1 MALEVNGRR
10 WKLLLAAGLAL
21 ASGLLYAA
29 FFAIHPD
36 RGLVAD
42 WFLGSLAF
50 VPFQVLI
57 VTLIVDGLL
66 GRREQ
71 QARLKK
77 LNIVIGV
84 FFSEVGME
92 LLGACLSLERR
103 AAELSVEL
111 AHASS
116 WSPDRLGAE
125 AARYRSWETS
135 AEPRVEPLERLR
147 ELLLARRGVLTSLM
161 TNPSVLEHEHFTD
174 LLWAVF
180 HLAEELG
187 ERGEIRSLPATDLNH
202 LAGDV
207 QRVFPILIGEWL
219 SYLRHLQEDYPYL
232 YSLAGRTN
240 PFDPH
245 ARVEVRPLQ

>member
-1 MALEVNGRR
+1 MNGRR

-21 ASGLLYAA
+21 ASALLYLA
-29 FFAIHPD
+29 FYRVHPD
-36 RGLVAD
+36 AVVIED

-50 VPFQVLI
+50 VPFQVLL
-57 VTLIVDGLL
+57 VTLIVDGVL

-92 LLGACLSLERR
+92 LLGACLALEKR
-103 AAELSVEL
+103 AALLREELGK
-111 AHASS
+111 ASG
-116 WSPDRLGAE
+116 WSPAKLQAE
-125 AARYRSWETS
+125 AERFRTWPPS
-135 AEPRVEPLERLR
+135 AEPRVAELERVQ
-147 ELLLARRGVLTSLM
+147 ELLVARRGVLTSLM
-161 TNPSVLEHEHFTD
+161 TNPSVLEHEGFTD

-187 ERGEIRSLPATDLNH
+187 ERGKVGELPASDLAH

-207 QRVFPILIGEWL
+207 QRVFPILIAEWL

-240 PFDPH
+240 PFDPE
-245 ARVEVRPLQ
+245 ARVEVRAKG

>member
-1 MALEVNGRR
+1 LNGRR
-10 WKLLLAAGLAL
+10 WKVLLAAGLAL
-21 ASGLLYAA
+21 ASALLYVA
-29 FFAIHPD
+29 FFSVHPD
-36 RGLVAD
+36 WLVIED

-50 VPFQVLI
+50 VPFQILI
-57 VTLIVDGLL
+57 VTLVVDGLL

-84 FFSEVGME
+84 FFSEIGME
-92 LLGACLSLERR
+92 LLGGCLALERR
-103 AAELSVEL
+103 AEALVAELRKASRWSPGEL
-111 AHASS
+111 AAAS
-116 WSPDRLGAE
+116 
-125 AARYRSWETS
+125 ARYRAFAPS
-135 AEPRVEPLERLR
+135 AAPSVAGLERVQR
-147 ELLLARRGVLTSLM
+147 LLAARRPTLTALM

-187 ERGEIRSLPATDLNH
+187 ERDDLANLPDDDLAH

-207 QRVFPILIGEWL
+207 QRVFPILIAEWL

-240 PFDPH
+240 PFDPD
-245 ARVEVRPLQ
+245 ARVALGAAR

>member
-1 MALEVNGRR
+1 MNGRG

-21 ASGLLYAA
+21 ASALLYAA
-29 FFAIHPD
+29 FYRVHPD
-36 RGLVAD
+36 ALVIED

-50 VPFQVLI
+50 VPFQVLL

-66 GRREQ
+66 GRRER

-92 LLGACLSLERR
+92 LLRACLALEERADALVADLRHASRWTPAGLGEAADRYRRWAPSARPGLEGLERIR
-103 AAELSVEL
+103 
-111 AHASS
+111 
-116 WSPDRLGAE
+116 RLLGD
-125 AARYRSWETS
+125 
-135 AEPRVEPLERLR
+135 
-147 ELLLARRGVLTSLM
+147 RRGTLTALM

-180 HLAEELG
+180 HLSEELG
-187 ERGEIRSLPATDLNH
+187 ERRDLAALPAQDLAH

-207 QRVFPILIGEWL
+207 QRVFPVLIAEWL

-240 PFDPH
+240 PFDPE
-245 ARVEVRPLQ
+245 AKAEVRPAG

>member
-1 MALEVNGRR
+1 VNGRR

-21 ASGLLYAA
+21 VSALLYLG
-29 FFAIHPD
+29 FYQVHPD
-36 RGLVAD
+36 LLVIED

-50 VPFQVLI
+50 VPFQVLL

-66 GRREQ
+66 GKREQ

-92 LLGACLSLERR
+92 LLGACLAMERR
-103 AAELSVEL
+103 AGELRAEL
-111 AHASS
+111 AHASG
-116 WSPDRLGAE
+116 WSPAQLEAAAVRYRAFAPGAE
-125 AARYRSWETS
+125 PSVEVLARIR
-135 AEPRVEPLERLR
+135 R
-147 ELLLARRGVLTSLM
+147 LLAERRGVVTSLM
-161 TNPSVLEHEHFTD
+161 TNPSVLEHERFAD

-187 ERGEIRSLPATDLNH
+187 ERADLGALPPADLAH

-207 QRVFPILIGEWL
+207 QRVFPILIAEWL
-219 SYLRHLQEDYPYL
+219 RYLRHLQEDYPYL

-245 ARVEVRPLQ
+245 ARVEVQPTA

>member
-1 MALEVNGRR
+1 MTARR
-10 WKLLLAAGLAL
+10 WKLLLAVGLAL
-21 ASGLLYAA
+21 ASGLLYALFWA
-29 FFAIHPD
+29 FHPD
-36 RGLVAD
+36 REVIAD

-50 VPFQVLI
+50 VPFQVLL

-84 FFSEVGME
+84 FFSEVGMA
-92 LLGACLSLERR
+92 LLGRCLALERR
-103 AAELSVEL
+103 AAELRAEL
-111 AHASS
+111 GQAAG
-116 WSPDRLGAE
+116 WSPARLEAE
-125 AARYRSWETS
+125 AVRYRAFSPS
-135 AEPRVEPLERLR
+135 AEPRLEELERVR
-147 ELLLARRGVLTSLM
+147 ALLVERRGVLTSLM
-161 TNPSVLEHEHFTD
+161 ANPSVLEHEHFTD
-174 LLWAVF
+174 LLWAIF

-187 ERGEIRSLPATDLNH
+187 ERRDLRALPPSDLAH

-240 PFDPH
+240 PFDPD
-245 ARVEVRPLQ
+245 ARAEVRAS

>member
-1 MALEVNGRR
+1 VSGRR

-21 ASGLLYAA
+21 ASALLYLG
-29 FFAIHPD
+29 FFRIHPD
-36 RGLVAD
+36 PVVIAD

-50 VPFQVLI
+50 VPFQVLL

-66 GRREQ
+66 GKREQ

-84 FFSEVGME
+84 FFSEVGLE
-92 LLGACLSLERR
+92 LLGSCLAMERR
-103 AAELSVEL
+103 AGELRAEL
-111 AHASS
+111 ATASG
-116 WSPDRLGAE
+116 WSPAQLEAA
-125 AARYRSWETS
+125 AARYRTFAPG
-135 AEPRVEPLERLR
+135 AEPRVEVLARIR
-147 ELLLARRGVLTSLM
+147 GLLAARRGVVTSLM
-161 TNPSVLEHEHFTD
+161 TNPSVLEHERFAD

-187 ERGEIRSLPATDLNH
+187 ERRDLGALPATDLAH

-207 QRVFPILIGEWL
+207 QRVFPILIAEWL

-240 PFDPH
+240 PFNPD
-245 ARVEVRPLQ
+245 ARVEVQPGA

>member
-1 MALEVNGRR
+1 VSGRR
-10 WKLLLAAGLAL
+10 WKLLLAAALAL
-21 ASGLLYAA
+21 ASALLYLA
-29 FFAIHPD
+29 FFRIHPD
-36 RGLVAD
+36 PVVIED

-50 VPFQVLI
+50 VPFQVLL

-66 GRREQ
+66 GRRER

-92 LLGACLSLERR
+92 LLGACLAMERR
-103 AAELSVEL
+103 AAELRAEL
-111 AHASS
+111 RHASA
-116 WSPDRLGAE
+116 WSPAQLE
-125 AARYRSWETS
+125 AASARYR
-135 AEPRVEPLERLR
+135 AFAPGAQPDVAVLERIR
-147 ELLLARRGVLTSLM
+147 GLLAARRPVVTSLM
-161 TNPSVLEHEHFTD
+161 TNPSVLEHERFAD

-187 ERGEIRSLPATDLNH
+187 ERSDLGALPPADLAH

-207 QRVFPILIGEWL
+207 QRVFPILIAEWL

-240 PFDPH
+240 PFNPD
-245 ARVEVRPLQ
+245 ARVEVQPAA

>member
-1 MALEVNGRR
+1 MNGRR
-10 WKLLLAAGLAL
+10 WKLLLSAGLAL
-21 ASGLLYAA
+21 ASGLLYLV
-29 FFAIHPD
+29 FFSVHSD
-36 RGLVAD
+36 RTVIAD

-50 VPFQVLI
+50 VPLQVLV

-92 LLGACLSLERR
+92 LLGACLALERR
-103 AAELSVEL
+103 ADEL
-111 AHASS
+111 AGELGQAAS
-116 WSPDRLGAE
+116 WSPARLEAE
-125 AARYRSWETS
+125 AARYRAWAPS
-135 AEPRVEPLERLR
+135 AEAKVEALEAVRV
-147 ELLLARRGVLTSLM
+147 LLAERRGVLKSLM
-161 TNPSVLEHEHFTD
+161 TNPRVLEHEHFTD

-187 ERGEIRSLPATDLNH
+187 ERGRIGDLPESDLAH

-207 QRVFPILIGEWL
+207 QRVFPILIAEWL

-240 PFDPH
+240 PFDPQ
-245 ARVEVRPLQ
+245 ARVEVRQPA

>member
-1 MALEVNGRR
+1 VTGRR
-10 WKLLLAAGLAL
+10 WKLLLAMGLAL
-21 ASGLLYAA
+21 ASALLYLA
-29 FFAIHPD
+29 FFQVHPD
-36 RGLVAD
+36 REVISD

-50 VPFQVLI
+50 VPFQVLL

-66 GRREQ
+66 GKREQ

-92 LLGACLSLERR
+92 LLRGCLAIERRRDELQQALRGASAWTPTELEAAAARFRAWVPGAAPDVEQLERVRALLGERR
-103 AAELSVEL
+103 A
-111 AHASS
+111 
-116 WSPDRLGAE
+116 
-125 AARYRSWETS
+125 
-135 AEPRVEPLERLR
+135 
-147 ELLLARRGVLTSLM
+147 VLTSLM
-161 TNPSVLEHEHFTD
+161 TNPSVLEHERFTD

-180 HLAEELG
+180 HLAEELA
-187 ERGEIRSLPATDLNH
+187 ERTELRSLPATDLEH

-207 QRVFPILIGEWL
+207 QRVFPSLIAEWL

-240 PFDPH
+240 PFDPE
-245 ARVEVRPLQ
+245 AKAEVMR

>member
-1 MALEVNGRR
+1 MNGRR

-21 ASGLLYAA
+21 ASGLLYLL
-29 FFAIHPD
+29 FFGLHPD
-36 RGLVAD
+36 PEVIRD

-50 VPFQVLI
+50 VPFQVLL
-57 VTLIVDGLL
+57 VTLIVDEVL

-92 LLGACLSLERR
+92 LLGACLALERS
-103 AAELSVEL
+103 AAELARGLSQ
-111 AHASS
+111 AAS
-116 WSPDRLGAE
+116 WSPARLEAE
-125 AARYRSWETS
+125 AVRYRAFAPS
-135 AEPRVEPLERLR
+135 AEPDPERLERVR
-147 ELLLARRGVLTSLM
+147 ALLVARRGTLTALM

-187 ERGEIRSLPATDLNH
+187 ERGDLRSLPPTDLAH

-207 QRVFPILIGEWL
+207 QRVFPVLIAEWL
-219 SYLRHLQEDYPYL
+219 SFLRHLQEDYPYL

-240 PFDPH
+240 PFDPN
-245 ARVEVRPLQ
+245 AKVELRPAS

>member
-1 MALEVNGRR
+1 MNGRR
-10 WKLLLAAGLAL
+10 WKLLLAVGLAL
-21 ASGLLYAA
+21 ASALLYLA
-29 FFAIHPD
+29 FYRVHPD
-36 RGLVAD
+36 PLVIED

-50 VPFQVLI
+50 VPFQVLL

-92 LLGACLSLERR
+92 LLGACLALEKRAALLREELGSASGWSPAKLQAEAERFRSWTPAAEPGVEELERVR
-103 AAELSVEL
+103 A
-111 AHASS
+111 
-116 WSPDRLGAE
+116 
-125 AARYRSWETS
+125 
-135 AEPRVEPLERLR
+135 
-147 ELLLARRGVLTSLM
+147 LLVARRSVLTSLM
-161 TNPSVLEHEHFTD
+161 TNPSVLEHEGFTD

-187 ERGEIRSLPATDLNH
+187 ERGSVGDLPSSDLAH

-207 QRVFPILIGEWL
+207 QRVFPILISEWL

-240 PFDPH
+240 PFDPE
-245 ARVEVRPLQ
+245 ARVEVRAKG

>member
-1 MALEVNGRR
+1 VNGRR

-21 ASGLLYAA
+21 ASALLYLA
-29 FFAIHPD
+29 FFRIHPD
-36 RGLVAD
+36 ATVIED

-50 VPFQVLI
+50 VPFQVLL

-92 LLGACLSLERR
+92 LLGACLSMERR
-103 AAELSVEL
+103 AAELRTEL
-111 AHASS
+111 RHASG
-116 WSPDRLGAE
+116 WTPAQLE
-125 AARYRSWETS
+125 AASARYRDFAAGT
-135 AEPRVEPLERLR
+135 EPDVRVLERLR
-147 ELLLARRGVLTSLM
+147 ALLSARRGAVTSLM
-161 TNPSVLEHEHFTD
+161 TNPSVLEHERFAD

-187 ERGEIRSLPATDLNH
+187 ERTELGALPAADLSH

-207 QRVFPILIGEWL
+207 QRVFPILIAEWL

-240 PFDPH
+240 PFNPD
-245 ARVEVRPLQ
+245 ARVEVQPAGA

>member
-1 MALEVNGRR
+1 MNGRR
-10 WKLLLAAGLAL
+10 WKLLLAAALAL
-21 ASGLLYAA
+21 ASALLYLA
-29 FFAIHPD
+29 FFAVHPD
-36 RGLVAD
+36 LLVVED

-50 VPFQVLI
+50 VPFQVLL

-84 FFSEVGME
+84 FFSEVGIE
-92 LLGACLSLERR
+92 LLRACLALERR
-103 AAELSVEL
+103 GGELVADLRRASHWNPAELATAVE
-111 AHASS
+111 
-116 WSPDRLGAE
+116 
-125 AARYRSWETS
+125 RYRSFSPS
-135 AEPRVEPLERLR
+135 AAPGVAGLERVQR
-147 ELLLARRGVLTSLM
+147 LLAERRATLTSLM
-161 TNPSVLEHEHFTD
+161 TNPSVLEHERFTD

-180 HLAEELG
+180 HLAEEMG
-187 ERGEIRSLPATDLNH
+187 ERSDLASLPEPDLAH

-207 QRVFPILIGEWL
+207 QRVFPILIAEWL

-240 PFDPH
+240 PFDPD
-245 ARVEVRPLQ
+245 ARAEVAAAH

>member
-1 MALEVNGRR
+1 LNGRR
-10 WKLLLAAGLAL
+10 WKLLLAAALAL
-21 ASGLLYAA
+21 ASALLYLA
-29 FFAIHPD
+29 FYLLHPD
-36 RGLVAD
+36 RVVIED

-50 VPFQVLI
+50 VPFQILL

-84 FFSEVGME
+84 FFSEIGLE
-92 LLGACLSLERR
+92 LLRGCLAMERR
-103 AAELSVEL
+103 AGELQREL
-111 AHASS
+111 AGAAT
-116 WSPDRLGAE
+116 WSPARLEAE
-125 AARYRSWETS
+125 AARARGWSPS
-135 AEPRVEPLERLR
+135 AEPSVAELERIR
-147 ELLLARRGVLTSLM
+147 TLLASRRGVVTALM

-187 ERGEIRSLPATDLNH
+187 ERRELGALPPSDLAH

-207 QRVFPILIGEWL
+207 QRVFPALTAEWL

-240 PFDPH
+240 PFDP
-245 ARVEVRPLQ
+245 AAKAVVLPKG

>member
-1 MALEVNGRR
+1 VNGRR

-21 ASGLLYAA
+21 ASALLYLA
-29 FFAIHPD
+29 FFAVHPD
-36 RGLVAD
+36 RLVIED

-50 VPFQVLI
+50 VPFQMLL
-57 VTLIVDGLL
+57 VTLIVDGVL

-84 FFSEVGME
+84 FFSEVGMA
-92 LLGACLSLERR
+92 LLRSCLTLERR
-103 AAELSVEL
+103 AGELVADLRHASRWSPAELAAAAERYRAFAPSASAGVEEL
-111 AHASS
+111 AQVQ
-116 WSPDRLGAE
+116 RL
-125 AARYRSWETS
+125 
-135 AEPRVEPLERLR
+135 LE
-147 ELLLARRGVLTSLM
+147 ERRATVTALM
-161 TNPSVLEHEHFTD
+161 TNPSVLEHERFTD
-174 LLWAVF
+174 LLWAIF

-187 ERGEIRSLPATDLNH
+187 ERRDLRSLPEEDLAH

-207 QRVFPILIGEWL
+207 QRVFPILIAEWL

-240 PFDPH
+240 PFDPD
-245 ARVEVRPLQ
+245 AAVEVRAAH

>member
-1 MALEVNGRR
+1 MNGRR

-21 ASGLLYAA
+21 ASALLYLA
-29 FFAIHPD
+29 FYRVHPD
-36 RGLVAD
+36 PIVIED

-50 VPFQVLI
+50 VPFQVLL

-66 GRREQ
+66 GKREQ

-92 LLGACLSLERR
+92 LLGACLALEQR
-103 AAELSVEL
+103 AGELRERL
-111 AHASS
+111 GAAAS
-116 WSPDRLGAE
+116 WSPARLQEEADRFRRWTPSAVPNVAE
-125 AARYRSWETS
+125 
-135 AEPRVEPLERLR
+135 LERVR
-147 ELLLARRGVLTSLM
+147 DLLVSRRGVLTSLM
-161 TNPSVLEHEHFTD
+161 TNPSVLEHERFTD

-187 ERGEIRSLPATDLNH
+187 ERSELGALPPSDLAH

-207 QRVFPILIGEWL
+207 QRVFPILTAEWL

-240 PFDPH
+240 PFDPG
-245 ARVEVRPLQ
+245 ARVEVRAKG

>member
-1 MALEVNGRR
+1 VNGRR
-10 WKLLLAAGLAL
+10 WKLLLAAGLASG
-21 ASGLLYAA
+21 SGLLYAA
-29 FFAIHPD
+29 FYALHPD
-36 RGLVAD
+36 RVLVAD

-50 VPFQVLI
+50 VPLQVLV

-92 LLGACLSLERR
+92 LLGGCLALERQGATLR
-103 AAELSVEL
+103 EALGKAATWGPARLEEE
-111 AHASS
+111 ASRFRG
-116 WSPDRLGAE
+116 WAP
-125 AARYRSWETS
+125 S
-135 AEPRVEPLERLR
+135 AEPRLAELEAVRRLLLER
-147 ELLLARRGVLTSLM
+147 RGMITSLM

-180 HLAEELG
+180 HLAEELE
-187 ERGEIRSLPATDLNH
+187 ERGELAALPPTDLAH

-207 QRVFPILIGEWL
+207 QRVFPLLVAEWL

>member
-1 MALEVNGRR
+1 VNGRR
-10 WKLLLAAGLAL
+10 WKLLLAAALAL
-21 ASGLLYAA
+21 GSALLYVA
-29 FFAIHPD
+29 FYAIHPD

-50 VPFQVLI
+50 VPFQVLL

-84 FFSEVGME
+84 FFSEIGME
-92 LLGACLSLERR
+92 LLGGCLALERR
-103 AAELSVEL
+103 ADELRQAL
-111 AHASS
+111 GKAAT
-116 WSPDRLGAE
+116 WSPDRLERE
-125 AARYRSWETS
+125 AARFRAWTPG
-135 AEPRVEPLERLR
+135 AEPRVEELEAVRRL
-147 ELLLARRGVLTSLM
+147 LVARRATVTALM

-180 HLAEELG
+180 HLAEELD
-187 ERGEIRSLPATDLNH
+187 ERGEIAALPATDLAH

-207 QRVFPILIGEWL
+207 QRVFPILVAEWL

-240 PFDPH
+240 PFDPG
-245 ARVEVRPLQ
+245 ARAEVVPAP